1 MRYLLQFP
9 SEAQIRDYII
19 DQLEGDEPSDFIKYD
34 KFENYMLNVLV
45 TNEYEPNPSEH
56 LLAAFRV
63 LDPEGK
69 GYIRKDVMKT
79 LLTTQGIP
87 LRPREYDSFIQ
98 AAQDKSG
105 QYIYYE
111 DYVAKLVDEND
122 RHKEYLTK
130 DFDTFKPASAAKPEN
145 PPPSK

>member
-1 MRYLLQFP
+1 MLPNPQNSQEKVKQEEYYRHLIKEAWNIVDVKETGYVDRKEISYIMRYLLQFP

-19 DQLEGDEPSDFIKYD
+19 EQLEGDEPSDFIQYE
-34 KFENYMLNVLV
+34 KFENYMLNVLLA
-45 TNEYEPNPSEH
+45 NEYEPNPSEH

-87 LRPREYDSFIQ
+87 LRPREYESFIQ
-98 AAQDKSG
+98 AA
-105 QYIYYE
+105 
-111 DYVAKLVDEND
+111 
-122 RHKEYLTK
+122 
-130 DFDTFKPASAAKPEN
+130 
-145 PPPSK
+145 

>member
-1 MRYLLQFP
+1 
-9 SEAQIRDYII
+9 
-19 DQLEGDEPSDFIKYD
+19 
-34 KFENYMLNVLV
+34 MLNVLS

-69 GYIRKDVMKT
+69 GFIRKDVMKT

-87 LRPREYDSFIQ
+87 LRPREYESFIQ

-105 QYIYYE
+105 TLIYYE

-122 RHKEYLTK
+122 RHKEMLIK
-130 DFDTFKPASAAKPEN
+130 DFDTFKPPAAAPKAD
-145 PPPSK
+145 PPAK